1 MVSYR
6 RIRLLVGS
14 VATVGW
20 TLVTVLEPAAWPLI
34 PASVIFTG
42 VTWSNERF
50 GVPTRD
56 ILVVGDAVVVL
67 GALLWVRPFPGAEAL
82 GLAVVFGSAVVMASG
97 RWLRWLLPSFTLAA
111 VGGAMANS
119 ILRDDATWTQGAMV
133 GNAAVALLAGMP
145 ILFWMARTIARAF
158 PTESLLAEAVPNPAE
173 FSHMVVEKSREG
185 LAVIDFES
193 RVRFANDAFA
203 DMFGWTKEELVG
215 QSLAGV
221 MDDETFRRH
230 NQGVQ
235 GALLSRRR
243 IEAFNMELVGRHREG
258 HPVTAL
264 VSLSELTGGGE
275 RLVLGAVRDV
285 SEIAAL
291 RTKLEDSLA
300 SKDRFVAMV
309 SHELRTPL
317 TAVVAFAEMLRDQAG
332 LADEERAEFVE
343 LIADQSR
350 ELSHLIEDLLVFAR
364 LDTHDLDVSIRQADL
379 RAEVLTALSPW
390 VAVRSIEVDHVGLAQ
405 MVLVDPGRLRQIV
418 RNLVAN
424 AVKHGGER
432 IGVSAAEVDGQCHLV
447 VYDNGPGVPAGSV
460 DRLFEPFSHAPDM
473 TGQSLSAGLGL
484 NVSRRLAGLMGG
496 TVDYRRVDDRTEF
509 VLVLPLAD

>member
-1 MVSYR
+1 MLYR
-6 RIRLLVGS
+6 RTRLIAGS

-20 TLVTVLEPAAWPLI
+20 TLVTVMEPAAWPLI

-42 VTWSNERF
+42 VTWSNMRF
-50 GVPTRD
+50 GVPTPD
-56 ILVVGDAVVVL
+56 VLVVVDAVVVL
-67 GALLWVRPFPGAEAL
+67 GVLLWVRPFPGAEAL
-82 GLAVVFGSAVVMASG
+82 GLAVVFGSAVVMASR

-111 VGGAMANS
+111 AGGAMANS
-119 ILRDDATWTQGAMV
+119 IFRDDATWSAAATAS
-133 GNAAVALLAGMP
+133 NAAVALLAVMP
-145 ILFWMARTIARAF
+145 ILFWMAGTIARAF
-158 PTESLLAEAVPNPAE
+158 PSESLLAEAVPNPAE
-173 FSHMVVEKSREG
+173 FAHMVVEKSREG

-203 DMFGWTKEELVG
+203 DMFGWTKEELIG

-235 GALLSRRR
+235 AALLSRRR
-243 IEAFNMELVGRHREG
+243 IEAFNLELVGRHREG

-264 VSLSELTGGGE
+264 VSLSELTGGGD

-285 SEIAAL
+285 SEIVAL
-291 RTKLEDSLA
+291 RTKLEESLA
-300 SKDRFVAMV
+300 TKDRFVATV

-332 LADEERAEFVE
+332 LADEERSEFVG

-379 RAEVLTALSPW
+379 RAEVLAALSPW
-390 VAVRSIEVDHVGLAQ
+390 VVGRSIEVDYDRLDLTVLA
-405 MVLVDPGRLRQIV
+405 DPGRLRQIV

-447 VYDNGPGVPAGSV
+447 VHDNGPGVPVGSE
-460 DRLFEPFSHAPDM
+460 DRLFEPFSHRPDT

-484 NVSRRLAGLMGG
+484 NVSLRLAGLMGG
-496 TVDYRRVDDRTEF
+496 TLEYRRVDARTEF